1 MTQATEFSL
10 AELLIVATSEAW
22 RNNGEVL
29 ASGIT
34 PIPRLGA
41 SLAKMTHSPELLM
54 TDSEAFLVEEP
65 IPIGPRGSY
74 VPKFSGSMS
83 FSRVFDC
90 VWRGKRHAMIGPIQ
104 IDRWGQSNLSM
115 IGPDFHKPKVQ
126 QLGVRGLPG
135 NSINHINSYFAPAHS
150 SRVFVPGEVDMV
162 GGVGYNPARFAP
174 GMKHDF
180 VDLRLIVTNLCVMD
194 FGGPDHAIRVVSLHP
209 GVTFEEVQAST
220 GFPLLRADNLGT
232 TPGPTDE
239 QLAVICHLD
248 PHNIRA
254 TILKDNPP
262 GIRPAA

>member
-1 MTQATEFSL
+1 MTQAKEFSL
-10 AELLIVATSEAW
+10 AELMIVATSEAW
-22 RNNGEVL
+22 RGNGEVL

-41 SLAKMTHSPELLM
+41 SLAKITHSPELLM

-65 IPIGPRGSY
+65 IPLGPRGDY
-74 VPKFSGSMS
+74 VPKFSGSLS

-104 IDRWGQSNLSM
+104 IDRWGQSNLSC
-115 IGPDFHKPKVQ
+115 IGDFHKPKLQ

-135 NSINHINSYFAPAHS
+135 NSINHINSYFTPAHS
-150 SRVFVPGEVDMV
+150 NRIFVEGEVDMV
-162 GGVGYNPARFAP
+162 GGVGYRTDRFAP
-174 GMKHDF
+174 GMKRDF
-180 VDLRLIVTNLCVMD
+180 VDLRLIVSNLCVMD
-194 FGGPDHAIRVVSLHP
+194 FGGPDHAIRVTLLHP

-220 GFPLLRADNLGT
+220 GFPLVRSETLGT
-232 TPGPTDE
+232 TPGPTEE
-239 QLAVICHLD
+239 QLAIIRKLD

-262 GIRPAA
+262 GIRSAA